1 MRDRLR
7 GAPRESLF
15 CFTNIS
21 GLLRVAS
28 ASKKKDAYSLVM
40 MNSACVKDS
49 SFRLPIAFSN

>member
-28 ASKKKDAYSLVM
+28 ASKKKG
-40 MNSACVKDS
+40 C
-49 SFRLPIAFSN
+49 IFSGYDEFSVC